1 MYISQSKITPKINF
15 GAMSKRKSIFVPQ
28 IGAGPA
34 GYFVR
39 RYPREARGEFL
50 GKRFDDPKSSAWRL
64 FDILE
69 RRMIRD
75 VCFGY
80 YFMGHIKI
88 IL

>member
-1 MYISQSKITPKINF
+1 
-15 GAMSKRKSIFVPQ
+15 MSKRKSIFVPQ